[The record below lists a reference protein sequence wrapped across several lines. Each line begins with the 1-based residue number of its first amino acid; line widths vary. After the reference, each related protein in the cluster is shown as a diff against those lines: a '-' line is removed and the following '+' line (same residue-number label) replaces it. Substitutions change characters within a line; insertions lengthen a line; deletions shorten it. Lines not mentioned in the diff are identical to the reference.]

1 MSTSGQRA
9 LYRIRRSTM
18 RYVHKSA
25 QRILACGIF
34 VVLLAVA
41 IAIGGPVFGVGTAQ
55 YATELV
61 RVLLGR

>member
-1 MSTSGQRA
+1 
-9 LYRIRRSTM
+9 M